1 MTENKNFDIAL
12 FYCNKVLDM
21 GAKDL
26 NIFIIKLDCLN
37 NLKKYKE
44 AFQFCDEALNI
55 HPNNSSILKHKERA
69 HRLRLYS
76 Q

>member
-1 MTENKNFDIAL
+1 MCYFLLEKESNVSDAYLLSLTIMTENKNFDIAL

-37 NLKKYKE
+37 NLKK
-44 AFQFCDEALNI
+44 
-55 HPNNSSILKHKERA
+55 
-69 HRLRLYS
+69 
-76 Q
+76 